1 MRINIYAEELTERIE
16 IVRRVP
22 ATGHTD
28 QEFIG
33 LRVYLKSPPELHA
46 DAEDDDTSAV
56 TFWFA
61 DEREI
66 DAFIDRLGEALA
78 TTGAQGG

>member
-1 MRINIYAEELTERIE
+1 MRINIYAEELSDRFE

-22 ATGHTD
+22 STGHTD

-33 LRVYLKSPPELHA
+33 LRVYLKSPPELHTDA
-46 DAEDDDTSAV
+46 DDDDTSAV

-61 DEREI
+61 SEREM
-66 DAFIDRLGEALA
+66 DGFIDRLGEALA